1 MDTNLMVHVIFE
13 SHWKLSLA
21 VKTAHGITT
30 FFFLN
35 TEDLSVTPDFFLP
48 TTVLFNPW
56 LKASSK
62 SPNVLLQLNWANRTL
77 SVPTVS
83 E

>member
-30 FFFLN
+30 FFFSQH
-35 TEDLSVTPDFFLP
+35 DSSGTPDFFP
-48 TTVLFNPW
+48 AHYSFI
-56 LKASSK
+56 
-62 SPNVLLQLNWANRTL
+62 
-77 SVPTVS
+77 
-83 E
+83 

>member
-1 MDTNLMVHVIFE
+1 MDTNLMVHLIFE

-35 TEDLSVTPDFFLP
+35 TEDSSGTPDFFP
-48 TTVLFNPW
+48 AHYSFI
-56 LKASSK
+56 
-62 SPNVLLQLNWANRTL
+62 
-77 SVPTVS
+77 
-83 E
+83 

>member
-35 TEDLSVTPDFFLP
+35 TEDFVCDTW
-48 TTVLFNPW
+48 LFSCP
-56 LKASSK
+56 
-62 SPNVLLQLNWANRTL
+62 LQFYLIHD
-77 SVPTVS
+77 
-83 E
+83 

>member
-1 MDTNLMVHVIFE
+1 MVHVIFE

-35 TEDLSVTPDFFLP
+35 TEDSSVTPDFFSCP
-48 TTVLFNPW
+48 
-56 LKASSK
+56 
-62 SPNVLLQLNWANRTL
+62 LQFYLIHD
-77 SVPTVS
+77 
-83 E
+83 